1 MFKLLCYVREDDYN
15 QAFPVRI
22 EEDEDVGTL
31 RKSIKEENRPKFDH
45 IPAHSLVLWRV
56 SVPFDQNL
64 KENVEALN
72 LVSNDKL
79 QTVDIIS
86 DLFPSGPQ
94 EKTVHVVVDRPHSV
108 ISPSR
113 FLQLFCYV
121 RDDDSK
127 QAFLLEIK
135 ENAVVSTLRKS
146 IKEEKRPKFDHIP
159 ADSLVLWNVHT
170 PLDEHLK
177 ETVDKLGLIDE
188 NSLSPGIR
196 MSEIFPEQ
204 PEDGRIHIVVKNFP
218 IETSSRVHSLL
229 TSGKSG
235 SHESTAIEN
244 AWKMAFQGDGA
255 ALFKSA
261 LDQMNEKRDSKLY
274 ANFVPIVQS
283 SGMGKS
289 RLVDETAKLIFT
301 VPFCFRSELDGYPE
315 ADEAP
320 SKFFLLRTEETFN
333 DMFDRSLLFLE
344 NLFSIVNREV
354 QKLPI
359 EADSLPLQWYKYLI
373 QDGNRLRIYKEVVDT
388 TEKGINDERK
398 PYRPEDPTPE
408 KSRVF
413 VAAQTL
419 IGTIESRV
427 KEDPSEKQTRPVR
440 LLVYIDETHEM
451 TTDKQTFKGDNGRN
465 AYQALCSSL
474 NQLLRLNV
482 FFVFLSTNSTLSD
495 YSPSTRVFWSKRGQD
510 LSITHVQ
517 TPYTELPFDVWKEPH
532 LVSEGQHMMDDVCSV
547 GFMVRF
553 GRPLWWTRWEAG
565 DMLIKN
571 NLIDFAMVKLAARN
585 PKEHTKTSYLAAL
598 SVRLLLDFEPR
609 RVAAIENENL
619 MVAGH
624 LRVANVIPSHREYII
639 SSLIEKGQRGELVA
653 RLLLTLA
660 HDAAVEQMDVK
671 RRENQAQFEK
681 LFTTPVPLHAFFS
694 ALFTETHIKSILECR
709 PDHQPTGPTFEETFE
724 DAYVMFTHFGKAADD
739 WCNSDAFAFMA
750 LCRNMAISCREGM
763 KFADLCIPIHFGR
776 NTPLSRD
783 ATSAIFVSIKDKE
796 TAMGYNR
803 THIDVDKM
811 KFFTDGNKGRPV
823 INLILQLGVQAA
835 GRYIP
840 VERTKKQTEPGLL
853 ATPERKS
860 HGGLK
865 APQTPTGVSLSG
877 PRSADEPKTRSK
889 GKTSGRTCYYTID
902 ARGCS
907 SSIYGV
913 VRPNDE
919 PRLHDLLA
927 SKDFLSEHSRQGTAH
942 LRAVLA
948 QKPVWTRGQEC
959 CSWAKLSDPPP
970 LDPEPTMHETSGDNL
985 VLMYVD
991 AIFWQTSEAAFGLI
1005 GG

>member
-1 MFKLLCYVREDDYN
+1 ML
-15 QAFPVRI
+15 
-22 EEDEDVGTL
+22 
-31 RKSIKEENRPKFDH
+31 
-45 IPAHSLVLWRV
+45 
-56 SVPFDQNL
+56 
-64 KENVEALN
+64 
-72 LVSNDKL
+72 
-79 QTVDIIS
+79 
-86 DLFPSGPQ
+86 
-94 EKTVHVVVDRPHSV
+94 
-108 ISPSR
+108 
-113 FLQLFCYV
+113 
-121 RDDDSK
+121 
-127 QAFLLEIK
+127 
-135 ENAVVSTLRKS
+135 
-146 IKEEKRPKFDHIP
+146 
-159 ADSLVLWNVHT
+159 
-170 PLDEHLK
+170 
-177 ETVDKLGLIDE
+177 
-188 NSLSPGIR
+188 
-196 MSEIFPEQ
+196 
-204 PEDGRIHIVVKNFP
+204 
-218 IETSSRVHSLL
+218 
-229 TSGKSG
+229 
-235 SHESTAIEN
+235 AIEN

-261 LDQMNEKRDSKLY
+261 LDQMNEKRDFKLY

-301 VPFCFRSELDGYPE
+301 VPFCFRSELDGKDPSSQ

-333 DMFDRSLLFLE
+333 DIFNRSLLFLE

-373 QDGNRLRIYKEVVDT
+373 QDGKRNRLRIYKEVVNA
-388 TEKGINDERK
+388 TEAI
-398 PYRPEDPTPE
+398 
-408 KSRVF
+408 F

-419 IGTIESRV
+419 IDTIESRV
-427 KEDPSEKQTRPVR
+427 KEDPSEKKTRPVR
-440 LLVYIDETHEM
+440 LLVYIDEAHEM
-451 TTDKQTFKGDNGRN
+451 TTNKQTFKSDGRN

-474 NQLLRLNV
+474 NQLLRLDV
-482 FFVFLSTNSTLSD
+482 FFVFLSTSSTLSD
-495 YSPSTRVFWSKRGQD
+495 YSPSTRVFWSQRGQN
-510 LSITHVQ
+510 LNITHVQ

-565 DMLIKN
+565 DMLVKDY
-571 NLIDFAMVKLAARN
+571 LIGFAMMKLSARN

-609 RVAAIENENL
+609 RIAAIENENL

-639 SSLIEKGQRGELVA
+639 SSTPSEPIVAEAAAQVLRGQNMINLLAENVREGLIEKGQRGELVA

-660 HDAAVEQMDVK
+660 HDAAVEQMYVK
-671 RRENQAQFEK
+671 RRENQGQFEK

-877 PRSADEPKTRSK
+877 PRSADEPRTRSK

-919 PRLHDLLA
+919 PLLHDLLA
-927 SKDFLSEHSRQGTAH
+927 SKDFLSEHGRQGTAH

-970 LDPEPTMHETSGDNL
+970 LDPEPTMHETVHLGRDHGDDD
-985 VLMYVD
+985 V
-991 AIFWQTSEAAFGLI
+991 FE
-1005 GG
+1005 